1 MNLPYPFEK
10 ASDIKANP
18 DGTLD
23 LIDAQ
28 GKALARISL
37 PTAFALLREPKR
49 DGFTRPKRDSRQD
62 FYFGAFYFGAE
73 TSSGE
78 GFGLGLSLGEARPYG
93 LCFGNGSGGFV
104 PISRQSK

>member
-1 MNLPYPFEK
+1 MNLPPPFEK
-10 ASDIKANP
+10 ASDVKANP

-28 GKALARISL
+28 GKALARIPL

-49 DGFTRPKRDSRQD
+49 DGFTRPKRASRQ
-62 FYFGAFYFGAE
+62 GFYFGAE

-93 LCFGNGSGGFV
+93 LGFGNGSGGFIPV
-104 PISRQSK
+104 SGQSK